1 MPFISVSLL
10 VLLALLLGAA
20 PAAAAPEAAAT
31 PQARAEAHYEQGV
44 QAYRSQRYR
53 TAIEHFLAADNLAPS
68 PALSY
73 NVARAYEKLDEAPR
87 ALEYYRTYLRR
98 GADPKNEAEVRA
110 RVREISTLL
119 ARRGVQQMTVRSDPL
134 GASVSV
140 DGRAR
145 GTTPW
150 TGEIELGRHR
160 VVVSQGS
167 AARRLDIELVAERAL
182 DVDVSLY
189 PGGPSASAVGGRQ
202 PVPAAEPVRDQ
213 KTTVFPTYL
222 PWAVA
227 GAGAAALAGA
237 GVYELLRRDAEQEA
251 EDERFQPAFYYERDR
266 MQTYQT
272 TARVL
277 ASVGGLL
284 VLTGGVLAVVNRSS
298 TTDDEPSEPPPVAL
312 ACDGDGCAGTWS
324 GRF

>member
-1 MPFISVSLL
+1 MPFIYAPLL

-20 PAAAAPEAAAT
+20 PAIAAPVAATT
-31 PQARAEAHYEQGV
+31 PQARAEVHYEQGV
-44 QAYRSQRYR
+44 QAYRAQRYR

-68 PALSY
+68 PALSF

-87 ALEYYRTYLRR
+87 ALEYYRIYLRR
-98 GADPKNEAEVRA
+98 GADPTNEAEVRA

-119 ARRGVQQMTVRSDPL
+119 ARRGVQQMTVRSDPV
-134 GASVSV
+134 GASVSI

-150 TGEIELGRHR
+150 TGELELGRHR
-160 VVVSQGS
+160 VVISQGS
-167 AARRLDIELVAERAL
+167 AARQLDIELMAERAL

-189 PGGPSASAVGGRQ
+189 PSGPGVDGAAGSRPA
-202 PVPAAEPVRDQ
+202 PAAAPATDQ
-213 KTTVFPTYL
+213 QTTLVPTYL
-222 PWAVA
+222 PWAAA

-237 GVYELLRRDAEQEA
+237 GVYELLRRDAEQDAKSE
-251 EDERFQPAFYYERDR
+251 EYQPAYYDDRDR

-277 ASVGGLL
+277 ASVGALFM
-284 VLTGGVLAVVNRSS
+284 LTGGVLAVVNHSNTS
-298 TTDDEPSEPPPVAL
+298 KEPSEPPPVAL

>member
-1 MPFISVSLL
+1 MPFIFAPLL
-10 VLLALLLGAA
+10 MLLALLLGTA
-20 PAAAAPEAAAT
+20 PAFAGPETAAT
-31 PQARAEAHYEQGV
+31 PQARAEVHYEQGV
-44 QAYRSQRYR
+44 QAYRAQRYR

-98 GADPKNEAEVRA
+98 GADPKNEAEVRT

-119 ARRGVQQMTVRSDPL
+119 ARRGVQQMTVRSDPPA
-134 GASVSV
+134 ASVSI

-145 GTTPW
+145 GATPW
-150 TGEIELGRHR
+150 TGELELGRHR
-160 VVVSQGS
+160 IVVNDGS
-167 AARRLDIELVAERAL
+167 EERQLEVELLAERPLDI
-182 DVDVSLY
+182 DVSLR
-189 PGGPSASAVGGRQ
+189 PNEPGVGGPAGSA
-202 PVPAAEPVRDQ
+202 PAAAVTPATEH
-213 KTTVFPTYL
+213 KTTTIPTYL
-222 PWAVA
+222 PWVVA
-227 GAGAAALAGA
+227 GAGVAALAGA
-237 GVYELLRRDAEQEA
+237 GVYELLRRDAEQDA
-251 EDERFQPAFYYERDR
+251 KDEEYQPAYYDDRDR

-277 ASVGGLL
+277 ASVGALF

-298 TTDDEPSEPPPVAL
+298 TAERPSEPPPVAL
-312 ACDGDGCAGTWS
+312 ACDGEGCAGTWS

>member
-1 MPFISVSLL
+1 MPFTYAPLL
-10 VLLALLLGAA
+10 VVLALLLGTA
-20 PAAAAPEAAAT
+20 PALAGPEAAST
-31 PQARAEAHYEQGV
+31 PQARAEAYYEQGV
-44 QAYRSQRYR
+44 QAYRAQRYR

-98 GADPKNEAEVRA
+98 GADPKNEAEVRT
-110 RVREISTLL
+110 RVREISALL
-119 ARRGVQQMTVRSDPL
+119 ARRGVQQMTVRTDPPA
-134 GASVSV
+134 ASVSI

-145 GTTPW
+145 GATPW
-150 TGEIELGRHR
+150 TGELELGRHR
-160 VVVSQGS
+160 VVVRDGS
-167 AARRLDIELVAERAL
+167 GERQLDVELVAERPL
-182 DVDVSLY
+182 DIDVSLRPNE
-189 PGGPSASAVGGRQ
+189 PGVGDAPSGAPTPAVA
-202 PVPAAEPVRDQ
+202 PATER
-213 KTTVFPTYL
+213 KSTVVPTYL

-237 GVYELLRRDAEQEA
+237 GVYELLRRDAEQDAKDA
-251 EDERFQPAFYYERDR
+251 EYQPAFYDHRDR

-277 ASVGGLL
+277 ASVGALF
-284 VLTGGVLAVVNRSS
+284 VLTGGVLAVVNRSN
-298 TTDDEPSEPPPVAL
+298 TTEQPSEPPPVAL
-312 ACDGDGCAGTWS
+312 ACDGEGCAGTWS